1 MAVIREMIERNHINL
16 QKINK
21 QQAPAW
27 RCTVTE
33 RGFKHITD
41 WCPQRGKDEKVQ
53 ILNNNNN
60 SNK

>member
-33 RGFKHITD
+33 RGSKHITD